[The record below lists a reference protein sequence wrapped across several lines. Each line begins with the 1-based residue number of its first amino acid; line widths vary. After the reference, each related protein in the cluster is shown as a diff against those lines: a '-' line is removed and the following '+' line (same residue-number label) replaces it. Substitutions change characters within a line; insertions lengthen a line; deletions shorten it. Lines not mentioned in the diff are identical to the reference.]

1 MVGGVAVGDY
11 FELSLVGLIA
21 PGCHLGF
28 LTSEMPDFVGS
39 AGFGSYNYT
48 GSSLTGRKHVLI

>member
-21 PGCHLGF
+21 PGCRLGF
-28 LTSEMPDFVGS
+28 LASEMPDFVGS
-39 AGFGSYNYT
+39 AGFDLG
-48 GSSLTGRKHVLI
+48 LAAIIIIRAAA